1 MLKLSNILRRDIMG
15 KIDEALSILKA
26 LGLPRA
32 QQNERSALTLLALIN
47 LKKDTPWSKAESRII
62 RIHDIMIFI
71 QENYGK
77 RYAENTRETIRRQTL
92 HQFEQAALAVRNPD
106 NPSRA
111 TNSPNNVY
119 MMADEALEVIRKY
132 KTKKWKKALGE
143 FLDLKGTLID
153 LYDKRK
159 KALYS
164 LVKLPNGTSIDF
176 TPGKHNKLKIK
187 ILELF
192 RAQFCPNSKIV
203 YVGDAARKLLH
214 KDEAVLKRL
223 NIPITEHD
231 KLPDVVLYDESKNL
245 LFLIEAVTSHGP
257 LSPKRQVELEKPLVK
272 CKGKKSYISVFP
284 DFREFK
290 RHIDNIAW
298 ETEVW
303 IEANPAHMIHF
314 NGPNSLTVYEYV

>member
-1 MLKLSNILRRDIMG
+1 MG

-26 LGLPRA
+26 LGLPKA
-32 QQNERSALTLLALIN
+32 QQNERSALTLLALVD
-47 LKKDTPWSKAESRII
+47 LKKNTPWSKAKSRLI
-62 RIHDIMIFI
+62 RIHDILIFI
-71 QENYGK
+71 QKNYGK
-77 RYAENTRETIRRQTL
+77 QYAENTRETIRRQTL
-92 HQFEQAALAVRNPD
+92 HQFEQAALAARNPD
-106 NPSRA
+106 NPLRP

-119 MMADEALEVIRKY
+119 TVADEALEIIRKY
-132 KTKKWKKALGE
+132 KTKKWKKALEE
-143 FLDLKGTLID
+143 FLKLKGKLVD
-153 LYDKRK
+153 LYDRRK
-159 KALYS
+159 KALY
-164 LVKLPNGTSIDF
+164 LPVRLPNGTSIDF
-176 TPGKHNKLKIK
+176 TPGKHNKLQITVLKV
-187 ILELF
+187 F

-223 NIPITEHD
+223 NIAITEHD
-231 KLPDVVLYDESKNL
+231 KLPDVVLYGKSKKL

-257 LSPKRQVELEKPLVK
+257 LSPKRQIELEKTLVK
-272 CKGKKSYISVFP
+272 CKARKVYISAFP

-314 NGPNSLTVYEYV
+314 NGPKFLTVYK